1 VTDSVPSGSA
11 GSRDTAAPG
20 RAYAVAWRRGDE
32 VTVSGALRAGREGL
46 HLLGRSGAVDIP
58 FAAIARL
65 SIERSRIQR
74 LRGLPA
80 ISLALAHGETVR
92 IASLEGAGALHEI
105 AAIAQRAGVRSA

>member
-1 VTDSVPSGSA
+1 MTHLVPFGSA

-32 VTVSGALRAGREGL
+32 GTMSGALRSDPEGL
-46 HLLGRSGAVDIP
+46 HLLGRSGAFHIP
-58 FAAIARL
+58 FAGIARL
-65 SIERSRIQR
+65 SIERSRIER

-80 ISLALAHGETVR
+80 IALVLARGETVR

-105 AAIAQRAGVRSA
+105 AALVQRAGVRFS

>member
-1 VTDSVPSGSA
+1 VTHLVPFGSA

-32 VTVSGALRAGREGL
+32 GTVSGALRADRDGL
-46 HLLGRSGAVDIP
+46 HLLGRSGAVRIP
-58 FAAIARL
+58 FAEIARL
-65 SIERSRIQR
+65 SIDRSRTGR

-80 ISLALAHGETVR
+80 ISLVLAHGEAVR

-105 AAIAQRAGVRSA
+105 VAIVERAGIRSG